1 MEVVKI
7 ELDIPIPAGPL
18 DEDMMNRLRR
28 DALVAAVL
36 RLFGERQISSA
47 EAAKDLSLTRLQ
59 FMELTRRRGI
69 PHYDY
74 TSQNLA
80 DDLLD
85 LAVIEERLPPSCS

>member
-36 RLFGERQISSA
+36 RLFAERQISSA

-85 LAVIEERLPPSCS
+85 LAVIEERLPPSSS

>member
-18 DEDMMNRLRR
+18 DEDIMNRLRR

-36 RLFGERQISSA
+36 RLFDERQISSA